1 MYIVQVGQRKWTVPE
16 KNGLASIKYC
26 LDWRCL
32 LCNSLF
38 LHLING
44 KLCCIC
50 GYVIVPDRRIA
61 QLVRVSDSY
70 IQQCLKKVGNFC
82 FSLRHLLLVKTS
94 FSWSQRTCLSCFSSV
109 RPPQGIITTSILCL
123 VLLLAAVVPFVR
135 SYPCTCRGS
144 SGKPLLILV
153 FCGCMYG

>member
-1 MYIVQVGQRKWTVPE
+1 MRQFQANIFLKNGQVEALDWIHGSIHRKFRTNDFYRYLQNWVTTTRKWTIPE

-70 IQQCLKKVGNFC
+70 IQQCLKKGGNFC

-109 RPPQGIITTSILCL
+109 RPPG
-123 VLLLAAVVPFVR
+123 V
-135 SYPCTCRGS
+135 
-144 SGKPLLILV
+144 
-153 FCGCMYG
+153 

>member
-1 MYIVQVGQRKWTVPE
+1 MYIVQVGQRKWTIPE

-26 LDWRCL
+26 LDCRCL

-94 FSWSQRTCLSCFSSV
+94 FLGRSELAYLASVQSVPPGYNHNKYTLSA
-109 RPPQGIITTSILCL
+109 L
-123 VLLLAAVVPFVR
+123 VIGCR
-135 SYPCTCRGS
+135 STVC
-144 SGKPLLILV
+144 
-153 FCGCMYG
+153 